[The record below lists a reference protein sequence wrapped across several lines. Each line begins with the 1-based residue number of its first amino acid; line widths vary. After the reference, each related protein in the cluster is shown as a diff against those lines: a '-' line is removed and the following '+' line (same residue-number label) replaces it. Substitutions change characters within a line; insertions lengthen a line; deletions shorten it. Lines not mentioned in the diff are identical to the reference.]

1 MKQSVENIGNIIA
14 EPSTAFSALKSQPR
28 WGIAFVVFYVV
39 SILIGWAMMP
49 YSETLIDIELAK
61 NDLQSEQLAAAKNVA
76 QIMKNVGVFI
86 FPLVAL
92 LGFIIGSALLKL
104 AARVLVKNEALEFR
118 SIYAAIVH
126 ISLIG
131 CLIQLVNAALLLVFR
146 NPESV
151 KSAIDLKMIPGLH
164 LLFSS
169 SGNIKLL
176 TFLSYIN
183 PLNLWVIAVVAI
195 AVAEFTGI
203 EKSRARI
210 AAVILWGLSILPEVI
225 LTS

>member
-61 NDLQSEQLAAAKNVA
+61 NDLQSEQLEAAKNVA

>member
-14 EPSTAFSALKSQPR
+14 EPSATFSELKSQPR
-28 WGIAFVVFYVV
+28 WGIAFIVFYVV
-39 SILIGWAMMP
+39 SILIGWALMP

-61 NDLQSEQLAAAKNVA
+61 NDLQSEQLEAAKNVA

-86 FPLVAL
+86 FPLAAL
-92 LGFIIGSALLKL
+92 LGFIIGSAILKL

-164 LLFSS
+164 LLFGS
-169 SGNIKLL
+169 SGNVKLL